1 MNRYAILFKSL
12 LTVVLISAAWIIGAQ
27 TKAKPVA
34 HQWDGMTYL
43 NDQQTTQGNVSVKQ
57 FLDLIAK
64 PVYVKDKRDDK
75 FYPVNSFSITFG
87 ERGLY
92 EDEAGKPMIVT
103 DYITRRCTEQV
114 DTGMLKE
121 LRFRAKPGDTAYI
134 ENVMFRNENLKDKFS
149 KESQPIKI
157 VLTK

>member
-1 MNRYAILFKSL
+1 MNKYAILFKSL

-27 TKAKPVA
+27 TNTKPVA
-34 HQWDGMTYL
+34 HQWDAVTYL
-43 NDQQTTQGNVSVKQ
+43 NDQQTTQGTVSVKK
-57 FLDLIAK
+57 FLELIDK
-64 PVYVKDKRDDK
+64 PVYVKDNRDNK

-92 EDEAGKPMIVT
+92 EDEAGKPIIVT

-114 DTGMLKE
+114 DTGMVKE

-134 ENVMFRNENLKDKFS
+134 ENVMFRNENFKDRFS
-149 KESQPIKI
+149 KKSQPIKI